1 MLMNMKEL
9 LSVAQKHQFAVPA
22 FNVSSSMLLRGVM
35 EGCREKQAPVI
46 IAIHPDELL
55 FVEDSFIASVREE
68 IIHSRI
74 PAVIHLDHGGSFE
87 QIVRAIRCG
96 FTSVMIDASL
106 LSFEENVAITR
117 KVIEVAQAAHVS
129 VEAELG
135 TIGTTGNGGES
146 GTEQIIYTD
155 PATVKEFVARTG
167 VDTLAIAIG
176 TSHGIY
182 PKNMQPKLRMDLL
195 QEIRAI
201 VDIPLVLHGG
211 SANADSEIAEA
222 VRLGI
227 SKINISSDIKDAF
240 YKKCREVLQD
250 PVIREPNA
258 IYPPCIEAM
267 KQVVYQKIDLF
278 NDAGKARYYQEN

>member
-22 FNVSSSMLLRGVM
+22 FNVSSSMILKGVM
-35 EGCREKQAPVI
+35 EACREKKAPVI
-46 IAIHPDELL
+46 IAIHPDELS
-55 FVEDSFIASVREE
+55 FVEDSFIAGVREE
-68 IIHSRI
+68 IIKSKI

-87 QIVRAIRCG
+87 QIIRAIHCG

-117 KVIEVAQAAHVS
+117 KVIEVAHAVNVS

-135 TIGTTGNGGES
+135 TIGTTGNGGEA
-146 GTEQIIYTD
+146 GTHEIIYTKPD
-155 PATVKEFVARTG
+155 TVKEFVARTG

-182 PKNMQPKLRMDLL
+182 PKNMQPKLRLDLL
-195 QEIRAI
+195 KEIRAM

-211 SANADSEIAEA
+211 SANSDTEIAES
-222 VRLGI
+222 VKLGI

-250 PVIREPNA
+250 PVIREPNT

-267 KQVVYQKIDLF
+267 KSVVYHKVDLF
-278 NDAGKARYYQEN
+278 NDADKVKYYQ